1 MKFRLQDRVRGYFHR
16 WRTVS
21 GALSA
26 GCAETPA
33 RSPQMKHAIF
43 TGFPLRN
50 AYAVNCDDG
59 ALMRA
64 PAQ

>member
-1 MKFRLQDRVRGYFHR
+1 
-16 WRTVS
+16 
-21 GALSA
+21 
-26 GCAETPA
+26 
-33 RSPQMKHAIF
+33 MKHAIF